1 MLKAKWTISKKCHC
15 KNKLL
20 FDQMIMMADLYYI
33 NMISFFYSPS
43 SLKKQCACRHVAI
56 LRHII
61 LIPREPAF
69 ALTPYWCV
77 LNRGAANTQTRL
89 NRELWT
95 STLTITPPMWLIV
108 SKHDA
113 LGMVSV
119 LDP

>member
-1 MLKAKWTISKKCHC
+1 
-15 KNKLL
+15 
-20 FDQMIMMADLYYI
+20 MMADLYYI
-33 NMISFFYSPS
+33 NMVSFFHSAS
-43 SLKKQCACRHVAI
+43 SLKKQCACRHI
-56 LRHII
+56 LGHII

-69 ALTPYWCV
+69 ALIPYWCV

-89 NRELWT
+89 NRGLWT

-108 SKHDA
+108 SKNDA